1 MGVLWNTFGATGIA
15 SAAAWAAALVA
26 VAIAFARPAAVR
38 FRTWAAAAAV
48 ALLGV
53 VLAAATSAS
62 IRSIEVDRSAEV
74 RAAEEA
80 AARAAQDKLRGR
92 ASQIRFAED
101 TAADQADVAGVSV
114 AEARGT
120 YERAIEEQI
129 AKLPAYR
136 SRGRQ
141 TRSSA
146 AGKAPDRSG
155 PAKPDPEKPDPGTP
169 AAEQSAEASPAAA
182 EKQEKVRRLPEA
194 DLIVADRYDR
204 INRLIAWLTLGLSV
218 GLVGIEYARRFNS
231 TSDAVWPLPLAGT
244 FVDGLFPKRHL
255 DGLPVGGGAEVW
267 RRFADDCVRKGE
279 SFILFADSDPLP
291 DRDALDR
298 LPIGTGRWAPAWL
311 RGLLA
316 PLRPSLP
323 KRAFAAA
330 DVAADPALEELV
342 FETAWFGRAA
352 FVLVGGSGADRVLAG
367 LVQRLERRR
376 ACRAASRR
384 TLTIAWALGAPVP
397 CTSREVLAILS
408 EPMNLRTIAPG
419 DVPGARR

>member
-1 MGVLWNTFGATGIA
+1 MGVLWNTFGVTGIA

-53 VLAAATSAS
+53 LLAAATSAS

-155 PAKPDPEKPDPGTP
+155 PAEPDPGKP
-169 AAEQSAEASPAAA
+169 AAEQSAETSPAAA
-182 EKQEKVRRLPEA
+182 EEQEKVRRLPEA

-231 TSDAVWPLPLAGT
+231 TYDAVWPLPLAGT

-255 DGLPVGGGAEVW
+255 DGLPVGDGAEVW

-352 FVLVGGSGADRVLAG
+352 FVLVGGSGADQVLAG